1 MKKRIFFM
9 NKGVG
14 PTNSGVEHA
23 EKYRYDILKKQGH
36 YVKII
41 LTEPGENVY
50 KYSEDLGF
58 ERSDVISI
66 YDYLLGASY
75 KNPAQ
80 RQWHNMST
88 TWWNENGRV
97 AVNNEEK
104 NYFAKIDTEDYH
116 DAYTSRADLALRF
129 IQIFAE
135 KENVTSDDVL
145 IVDRGD
151 IDAPAVLAAKLPWK
165 IGFVVHAEH
174 RSPDERDQAIGVM
187 LWNNYYEFE
196 FDHIDKYDYAITATE
211 TEKKQLE
218 EDFAFNGNQNPAP
231 IFAIPVG
238 SVSKAV
244 LDRKHVKVADREPH
258 SLITVSRLAPE
269 KHVDVIGNAIPLIK
283 EKYPDVKLHVYGVG
297 KHKEDLDKIIEEHSL
312 QDNIILHGHSYE
324 LDEPY

>member
-1 MKKRIFFM
+1 
-9 NKGVG
+9 
-14 PTNSGVEHA
+14 
-23 EKYRYDILKKQGH
+23 
-36 YVKII
+36 
-41 LTEPGENVY
+41 
-50 KYSEDLGF
+50 
-58 ERSDVISI
+58 
-66 YDYLLGASY
+66 
-75 KNPAQ
+75 
-80 RQWHNMST
+80 
-88 TWWNENGRV
+88 
-97 AVNNEEK
+97 
-104 NYFAKIDTEDYH
+104 
-116 DAYTSRADLALRF
+116 
-129 IQIFAE
+129 
-135 KENVTSDDVL
+135 VTSDDVL

-324 LDEPY
+324 LDEPYENAQIYLSASTSEGFGLTYLEAISHGTTIVGLNAPYGIQEMTDQGKVGTLIDYKRSDLKSASKKMAEEVIALFDNPEQLQKYSDESYARSLNYSSESIAKKYEEWLETL